1 MADAFNKFKSL
12 EESLER
18 TIDLIRN
25 TRSEKEILE
34 KDLAI
39 AQREVLK
46 LQKELTHLHEE
57 RQAVRNKVESLV
69 DNIAELTEKRLV

>member
-18 TIDLIRN
+18 IINLIRT

-39 AQREVLK
+39 AHREVLK
-46 LQKELTHLHEE
+46 LQKELKSLHEE
-57 RQAVRNKVESLV
+57 RQSVRSKVESLV
-69 DNIAELTEKRLV
+69 NNIAELTEKRLV

>member
-25 TRSEKEILE
+25 TRSEKETLE

-46 LQKELTHLHEE
+46 LQKELKHLHEE